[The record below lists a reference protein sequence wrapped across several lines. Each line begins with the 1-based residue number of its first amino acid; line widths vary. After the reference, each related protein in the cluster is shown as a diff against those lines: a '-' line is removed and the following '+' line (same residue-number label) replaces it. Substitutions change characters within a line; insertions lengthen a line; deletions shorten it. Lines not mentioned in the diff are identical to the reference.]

1 MNDDLGLSW
10 LRFEHPT
17 FRLRGVCSS
26 AAVNEQVHIFLLD
39 SGTVVTSFLP
49 YPLILIVFLSD
60 PVSSFLF
67 AYEAVLLIG
76 ICSQHPLRVVKGR
89 LIGAILPMRLKKRRH
104 RVTAGGER

>member
-26 AAVNEQVHIFLLD
+26 AAVNEQEPTFLLD
-39 SGTVVTSFLP
+39 SGTVLTSFVP
-49 YPLILIVFLSD
+49 YPLIVIVFLSD

-67 AYEAVLLIG
+67 AYKAILLIG
-76 ICSQHPLRVVKGR
+76 ICSQHDPSF
-89 LIGAILPMRLKKRRH
+89 ACSKR
-104 RVTAGGER
+104 